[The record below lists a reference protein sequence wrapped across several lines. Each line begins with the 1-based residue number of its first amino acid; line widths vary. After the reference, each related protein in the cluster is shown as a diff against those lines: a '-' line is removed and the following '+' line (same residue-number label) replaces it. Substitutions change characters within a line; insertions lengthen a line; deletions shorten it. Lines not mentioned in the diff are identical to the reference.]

1 VNVLLQ
7 AWGLSDVGRQ
17 RSRNEDSFS
26 IDPELGLY
34 LVADGMGG
42 HGNGDVASRLVV
54 EAVERYF
61 RQDGRERRPTTSE
74 AATSS
79 LRAAVGSAQG
89 SLRSAMD
96 EDTSLSGMGTTLVG
110 FLAMGENAV
119 VAHVGDSR
127 AYRWRDRRL
136 ERLTRDHSWVDE
148 QVAAGYLSEDQARSH
163 PLKSV
168 VTRALSGEAGVEVD
182 ARSLTLRPG
191 DRYLICTD
199 GLTTML
205 TDDDIEARLAR
216 DGSLESVCRDLVDQ
230 CNARGGLDNI
240 TLVML
245 AVERD

>member
-1 VNVLLQ
+1 
-7 AWGLSDVGRQ
+7 VGRQ
-17 RSRNEDSFS
+17 RARNEDTFS
-26 IDPELGLY
+26 IDPERGLY

-61 RQDGRERRPTTSE
+61 HTYGQDGRPTNVES
-74 AATSS
+74 ATAS
-79 LRAAVGSAQG
+79 LREAVGTAQG

-110 FLAMGENAV
+110 LLAMEESAV
-119 VAHVGDSR
+119 VVHVGDSR
-127 AYRWRDRRL
+127 AYRWRDERL

-168 VTRALSGEAGVEVD
+168 VTRALSGEGGVEVD
-182 ARSLTLRPG
+182 ARTVSLRPG

-205 TDDDIEARLAR
+205 ADDDIGGRLAEG
-216 DGSLESVCRDLVDQ
+216 GSLEAICRDLVDQ

-240 TLVML
+240 TIVLL
-245 AVERD
+245 AVEPDE